1 MMVLVQ
7 GSSLLS
13 SKSSK
18 NELSEIKEGIRKKV
32 WCQDDIKLYKKQGE
46 KKVIV
51 KKASKLV
58 TAKKMRSSL
67 IQGKPYLGIF
77 AIEKCKG

>member
-1 MMVLVQ
+1 MNYRKL
-7 GSSLLS
+7 
-13 SKSSK
+13 K
-18 NELSEIKEGIRKKV
+18 KEYAKKFGV
-32 WCQDDIKLYKKQGE
+32 RMIIKLYKKQGE

-67 IQGKPYLGIF
+67 SQGKPYLGIF